1 MKKNKNSKNTGLGS
15 GLSSLLG
22 NEFEKKA
29 IFSDSSVNDKFKM
42 VPVEFIE
49 PGPWQPR
56 KTFDK
61 SEIESLAKSIKKQ
74 GVIQPIIL
82 KSKENKKNEFFIIA
96 GERRW
101 RASQL
106 AKIHEIPSI
115 IRDDVEDEKI
125 AELSLVENI
134 QRSELNP
141 IEEAE
146 GYQSLINKYNYK
158 QDDVAQAVGKSRSHI
173 ANIIRLLSL
182 SELAK
187 DCLIQNK
194 LTIGQL
200 RPLIGHSDC
209 DHLLDIIVKN
219 KLTSRQVEKL
229 VKQGQAKFLKPKLQK
244 EIDIVNLEKELL
256 EITGIKVN
264 INYDSNKNAGSISL
278 DCKNLSE
285 FNYIIK
291 KIKS

>member
-1 MKKNKNSKNTGLGS
+1 MKKSKSSKNIGLGS

-22 NEFEKKA
+22 SGFEKKS
-29 IFSDSSVNDKFKM
+29 IFTELNSSDKLKM
-42 VPVEFIE
+42 VPVEFIR

-56 KTFDK
+56 KIFDK
-61 SEIESLAKSIKKQ
+61 DEIESLANSIKKQ

-82 KSKENKKNEFFIIA
+82 KSNENKKNEFFIIA

-115 IRDDVEDEKI
+115 IRDDVEDDKI

-158 QDDVAQAVGKSRSHI
+158 QEDVAKAVGKSRSHI
-173 ANIIRLLSL
+173 ANITRLLSL
-182 SELAK
+182 SDLAK
-187 DCLIQNK
+187 DLLVQNK
-194 LTIGQL
+194 LTIGQI
-200 RPLIGHSDC
+200 RPLIGNSNC
-209 DHLLDIIVKN
+209 DHLLEIIVKN
-219 KLTSRQVEKL
+219 NLTSRQVEKL
-229 VKQGQAKFLKPKLQK
+229 VKQGQKKVLKAQLIK
-244 EIDIVNLEKELL
+244 EINIIDLEKELL
-256 EITGIKVN
+256 EIIGINVN
-264 INYDSNKNAGSISL
+264 IDFNSVKKKGSIKFE
-278 DCKNLSE
+278 CKNLSE